1 MSRGEFLERVRAG
14 QVNWMWERMG
24 RTEWAISRLNLHT
37 PVCVVPWES
46 HIGLNQGLLA
56 ALVTDVAPA
65 DRRGTAADCFNVMSG
80 LCHSRG
86 SWRESCATK
95 GRGRISML
103 EQCSRAKRFW
113 ASFSNSG
120 EHTNGSPIERYVGRC
135 CD

>member
-80 LCHSRG
+80 VVPLARVVAGELCD
-86 SWRESCATK
+86 
-95 GRGRISML
+95 
-103 EQCSRAKRFW
+103 QRAW
-113 ASFSNSG
+113 ANFDAGAVFASQALLGLLFQLRRAHKWKS
-120 EHTNGSPIERYVGRC
+120 H
-135 CD
+135 